1 MILISLLCIG
11 TQFLFHSFQL
21 AYYLILALAA
31 AGIILLF
38 TYKNR
43 KTNLNL
49 LFSAGFFSFLLIALF
64 VILADNN
71 RIFSGWDEL
80 QHWGKM
86 VKEMIRLNAFY
97 NAEGSMLPHNLDYPP
112 FISCFELFW
121 VHFAG
126 GYSEMNIS
134 VGLHVFLFSLIIP
147 VILDDRPRTAPLLSR
162 IIRAVAVTL
171 SVLFTIMLFDAEH
184 MLFTIYTDV
193 FIAVIFVYCLY
204 LVYTKE
210 AMETWYGLA
219 AFSIGLTG
227 LILSKQICV
236 LFVLVCAV
244 AYILTALFF
253 VDGWK
258 EKGIALLKLLGA
270 LILPFAC
277 YFGWSA
283 YLTSIGITAT
293 YSSDTPVTASELFGL
308 FKNEGDPVRVEVCQ
322 NILTLAKTESF
333 INTSLFKLSYH
344 AVMILGCLL
353 LIVHGF
359 LFRKEKAI
367 FKDIVYAAGTTL
379 AGYIY
384 LLAMVYVYAFFFLEE
399 TSAIGSLKRYL
410 STATIFII
418 LFAVA
423 VYLRSLLK
431 AKKWKSLA
439 LPFIPALCM
448 FLLNPGIFA
457 LELPDHSGVN
467 PNQRYKDVADFL
479 QEHMNQDE
487 RVCIIFTSPYVND
500 YRMMVNYY
508 LDGIFVNGN
517 SKNIM
522 GVEFADNPEQVD
534 GMGSRF
540 AAADYVYIQD
550 ATGTFGWNCR
560 QYVDNE
566 EYVIGGLYKVDT
578 EPEVKLH
585 LVEVNP
591 NNPDPKFWE

>member
-1 MILISLLCIG
+1 MILVSLLCIAS
-11 TQFLFHSFQL
+11 QFLFHSFQF

-210 AMETWYGLA
+210 AMETWYG
-219 AFSIGLTG
+219 
-227 LILSKQICV
+227 
-236 LFVLVCAV
+236 
-244 AYILTALFF
+244 
-253 VDGWK
+253 
-258 EKGIALLKLLGA
+258 
-270 LILPFAC
+270 
-277 YFGWSA
+277 
-283 YLTSIGITAT
+283 
-293 YSSDTPVTASELFGL
+293 
-308 FKNEGDPVRVEVCQ
+308 
-322 NILTLAKTESF
+322 
-333 INTSLFKLSYH
+333 
-344 AVMILGCLL
+344 
-353 LIVHGF
+353 
-359 LFRKEKAI
+359 
-367 FKDIVYAAGTTL
+367 
-379 AGYIY
+379 
-384 LLAMVYVYAFFFLEE
+384 
-399 TSAIGSLKRYL
+399 
-410 STATIFII
+410 
-418 LFAVA
+418 
-423 VYLRSLLK
+423 
-431 AKKWKSLA
+431 
-439 LPFIPALCM
+439 
-448 FLLNPGIFA
+448 
-457 LELPDHSGVN
+457 
-467 PNQRYKDVADFL
+467 
-479 QEHMNQDE
+479 
-487 RVCIIFTSPYVND
+487 
-500 YRMMVNYY
+500 
-508 LDGIFVNGN
+508 
-517 SKNIM
+517 
-522 GVEFADNPEQVD
+522 
-534 GMGSRF
+534 
-540 AAADYVYIQD
+540 
-550 ATGTFGWNCR
+550 
-560 QYVDNE
+560 
-566 EYVIGGLYKVDT
+566 
-578 EPEVKLH
+578 
-585 LVEVNP
+585 
-591 NNPDPKFWE
+591 